1 MLEDEKFDA
10 GDNHWVVTYWEQVM
24 GAGEISDEFLSQ
36 ISPIN
41 HAKKVTAP
49 VLIIAGREDKVVPY
63 YQSKNM
69 YNALRKAD
77 KDVEYTLIR
86 NVGHHFRHAEMRE
99 KLLTEIDKFIDKH
112 L

>member
-10 GDNHWVVTYWEQVM
+10 GSDHWVVTYWDKV
-24 GAGEISDEFLSQ
+24 IRSSNYSDSFLDD

-41 HAKKVTAP
+41 HVDKVQVP

-69 YNALRKAD
+69 YKALKRAD
-77 KDVEYTLIR
+77 KDATYTLIR
-86 NVGHHFRHAEMRE
+86 NVGHHFRHAEMRV
-99 KLLTEIDKFIDKH
+99 KLLQEMDTFLNIH